1 MCFLSAP
8 KIYKK
13 FMMKT
18 KKVIKYLFCF
28 TLKNL
33 KSYYTKALLILRIY
47 LIIGIQ
53 YRLSIQLKENIADR

>member
-1 MCFLSAP
+1 
-8 KIYKK
+8 
-13 FMMKT
+13 MMKT